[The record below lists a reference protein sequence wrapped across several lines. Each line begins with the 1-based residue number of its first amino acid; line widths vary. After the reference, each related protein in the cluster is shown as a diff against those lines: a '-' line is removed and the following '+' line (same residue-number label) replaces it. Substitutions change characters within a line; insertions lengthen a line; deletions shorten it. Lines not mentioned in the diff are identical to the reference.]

1 MKEGDILIYVG
12 EDIHDLKR
20 GDKFIFTRATYNPN
34 RLLGGP
40 YMVILQKVP
49 TYEYV
54 QYVVKNSE
62 DFIDIKTFRDQRINK
77 IVRG

>member
-40 YMVILQKVP
+40 YMVIPRKVP

-62 DFIDIKTFRDQRINK
+62 DFIDIKTFRDKIINTLL
-77 IVRG
+77 

>member
-34 RLLGGP
+34 GLLGGP
-40 YMVILQKVP
+40 YMVILRKIP

-62 DFIDIKTFRDQRINK
+62 DFIDIKTFRDQRINTLL
-77 IVRG
+77 

>member
-40 YMVILQKVP
+40 YMVIPRKVP

-62 DFIDIKTFRDQRINK
+62 DFIDIKTFRDQIINTLL
-77 IVRG
+77 

>member
-40 YMVILQKVP
+40 YMVIPRKVP

-62 DFIDIKTFRDQRINK
+62 DFIDIKTFRDQRINTLL
-77 IVRG
+77 